1 VSILILLFLTTALSA
16 VMLMVLRSLPRSS
29 GRRTPEVLAWSRA
42 NGLAIAAL
50 PLYAGRGAIPD
61 LLSIELANLLFLC
74 APVMMYVG
82 FRRHLDQDVPVR
94 LLGGVVAAS
103 TILLAV
109 FHYAA
114 DVAAAR
120 IALSSVAHGVIYA
133 AIARTLGGRARRAAA
148 AYPRRFAR
156 WVALLLALAHA
167 VRACAY
173 AIQYDADVAL
183 FDPSL
188 LNLACFALGTLAL
201 PALTLGAVM
210 MANAD
215 TIARATWAA
224 EHDHLTGAWSR
235 RAFFRLAERERERV
249 ARGGGE
255 LSLLVFDV
263 DHFKAINDTHGHPVG
278 DQVLADIV
286 LRAATVIRGIDACA
300 RLGGEEF
307 AVLLPQTGGEQA
319 RHVAERLRHTLEQAC
334 VRAAHGLVRYTVSVG
349 IASLLPEE
357 SIAALLARAD
367 AALYQAKAAG
377 RNRVVDARVVDA
389 RVGDARMVDAAER
402 VA

>member
-1 VSILILLFLTTALSA
+1 VSVLLLLFVTTAFSA
-16 VMLMVLRSLPRSS
+16 VMLMVLRSLPRIS
-29 GRRTPEVLAWSRA
+29 GQRTPEVVAWSRA
-42 NGLAIAAL
+42 NGLAIVAL

-61 LLSIELANLLFLC
+61 VLSIELANLLFLC
-74 APVMMYVG
+74 APVMMYAG
-82 FRRHLDQDVPVR
+82 FRHHLEQDVPVR
-94 LLGGVVAAS
+94 LLGGAVAVS

-114 DVAAAR
+114 DVAAVR
-120 IALSSVAHGVIYA
+120 IALSSVAHGAVYG
-133 AIARTLGGRARRAAA
+133 AIVRTLGGRARRAATT
-148 AYPRRFAR
+148 YPRRFAW

-173 AIQYDADVAL
+173 ALQYDADVAI
-183 FDPSL
+183 FDPSI

-215 TIARATWAA
+215 TIARVTWAA

-235 RAFFRLAERERERV
+235 RAFFRLAERECERV
-249 ARGGGE
+249 GRSGGE

-278 DQVLADIV
+278 DLVLADIV
-286 LRAATVIRGIDACA
+286 LRTAAVIRGVDACA

-307 AVLLPQTGGEQA
+307 AVLLPQTAGEQA
-319 RHVAERLRHTLEQAC
+319 LHAAERLRRTLEQAC
-334 VRAAHGLVRYTVSVG
+334 VRGGAQGLVRYTVSVG
-349 IASLLPEE
+349 IATLQREE

-367 AALYQAKAAG
+367 AALYVAKAAG
-377 RNRVVDARVVDA
+377 RNQVVDAQLVDA
-389 RVGDARMVDAAER
+389 RARAQQVG
-402 VA
+402 

>member
-1 VSILILLFLTTALSA
+1 VSILILIFVTTALSA

-29 GRRTPEVLAWSRA
+29 GERTPEVSAWSRA
-42 NGLAIAAL
+42 NGLAIVAL

-82 FRRHLDQDVPVR
+82 FRRHLEQSVPVR
-94 LLGGVVAAS
+94 VLGGVVAAS

-114 DVAAAR
+114 DVAAVR
-120 IALSSVAHGVIYA
+120 IALSSVAHGAVYA
-133 AIARTLGGRARRAAA
+133 ALARTLREPAGRAAA
-148 AYPRRFAR
+148 SYPRRFAW

-167 VRACAY
+167 TRAAAY
-173 AIQYDADVAL
+173 ALQYDADVAV
-183 FDPSL
+183 FDPSIF
-188 LNLACFALGTLAL
+188 NVACFALGTLAL
-201 PALTLGAVM
+201 PVLTMGAVM

-215 TIARATWAA
+215 TLARATWAA

-235 RAFFRLAERERERV
+235 RAFFRLAERERERIG
-249 ARGGGE
+249 RSGGE

-278 DQVLADIV
+278 DLVLADIV

-307 AVLLPQTGGEQA
+307 AVLLPQTGREQA
-319 RHVAERLRHTLEQAC
+319 RHVAERLRHALEQAC
-334 VRAAHGLVRYTVSVG
+334 VRGAHGLVRYTVSVG

-377 RNRVVDARVVDA
+377 RNRVVDARMADA
-389 RVGDARMVDAAER
+389 TER